1 MKQNLAD
8 VRDAFQADCHGLD
21 IDAIDRG
28 QFDES
33 SKRLDDITILAY
45 LNKLNASPEAITTA
59 TVWTRA
65 MLGREPS
72 DVSALFFLRY
82 LKAGGGLVQMRQDG
96 KHGGQYLR
104 TRQGTQTFCTKM
116 AELLPTGIITLNN
129 PVTSIEQ
136 IGPLLL
142 KINDSITCHKVI
154 CAIPPPVVQ
163 KIRFTPDLPIEK
175 RTLLNS
181 YGYGYYQKVM
191 AIFKTPFWVQADF
204 CGLVSS
210 FKGPA
215 CVMRDTS
222 VPQDDFHV
230 ITCFLAGK
238 SGREWSELLSEQE
251 RRVAI
256 VEQLKTVFGEKV
268 EGELLDVVG
277 YQWNDDEYSGYGCP
291 TSSLPPGVLSRY
303 GDQLTNAVVD
313 IHFAGTETSNAW
325 RGFMEGAVRSGER
338 EASKVIDVLGRK
350 Q

>member
-1 MKQNLAD
+1 
-8 VRDAFQADCHGLD
+8 
-21 IDAIDRG
+21 
-28 QFDES
+28 
-33 SKRLDDITILAY
+33 
-45 LNKLNASPEAITTA
+45 
-59 TVWTRA
+59 

-104 TRQGTQTFCTKM
+104 TRQG
-116 AELLPTGIITLNN
+116 IITLNN
-129 PVTSIEQ
+129 AVTSIEQ

-163 KIRFTPDLPIEK
+163 KIRFTPDLSIEK

-191 AIFKTPFWVQADF
+191 AIFETPFWVQADF

-251 RRVAI
+251 RRAAI

-277 YQWNDDEYSGYGCP
+277 YQWSDDEYSGYGCP

-313 IHFAGTETSNAW
+313 IHFAGTETSDAW

-338 EASKVIDVLGRK
+338 EASKVIDALGGK
-350 Q
+350 

>member
-1 MKQNLAD
+1 
-8 VRDAFQADCHGLD
+8 
-21 IDAIDRG
+21 
-28 QFDES
+28 
-33 SKRLDDITILAY
+33 
-45 LNKLNASPEAITTA
+45 
-59 TVWTRA
+59 

-104 TRQGTQTFCTKM
+104 TRQG
-116 AELLPTGIITLNN
+116 IITLNN
-129 PVTSIEQ
+129 AVTSIEQ

-163 KIRFTPDLPIEK
+163 KIRFTPDLSIEK

-191 AIFKTPFWVQADF
+191 AIFETPFWVQADF

-251 RRVAI
+251 RRAAI

-277 YQWNDDEYSGYGCP
+277 YQWSDDE
-291 TSSLPPGVLSRY
+291 
-303 GDQLTNAVVD
+303 
-313 IHFAGTETSNAW
+313 
-325 RGFMEGAVRSGER
+325 
-338 EASKVIDVLGRK
+338 
-350 Q
+350 